1 MDSNHLETTWLG
13 RQARRL
19 LSGRVKDRLSTSD
32 AVQEAQLRA
41 VRSGMNFEDR
51 GLRRAWFLRVLRNL
65 VISESR
71 RRKLVSF
78 EGDLPG
84 QGKSP
89 SSLVEEAEGTRCAR
103 ARLRVLPPRD
113 RNLVEL
119 RVLEGLPF
127 SEIAS
132 RLGLNSEG
140 HARVIFQRSL
150 GRLRRGTDDEQEG
163 R

>member
-1 MDSNHLETTWLG
+1 
-13 RQARRL
+13 
-19 LSGRVKDRLSTSD
+19 
-32 AVQEAQLRA
+32 
-41 VRSGMNFEDR
+41 MNFENQ
-51 GLRRAWFLRVLRNL
+51 GLRRAWLFRVLRNL

-78 EGDLPG
+78 EGELAG

-89 SSLVEEAEGTRCAR
+89 SSLAEEAEGTRCAR
-103 ARLRVLPPRD
+103 ARLSVLPARD

-150 GRLRRGTDDEQEG
+150 GQLRRGTDDEE
-163 R
+163 RSR